1 MPKRFLK
8 FSDRWMFNRV
18 LCEKEVCRKVL
29 RAALGIEVGEIT
41 YLNAEQAKEPA
52 AASRGVRM
60 DVFAREGSRVFD
72 IEMQVSPEDRIG
84 RRMRYY
90 QAAIDAT
97 ELGPGED
104 YGLLPESFVVFFC
117 ATDPFRAGEAVYSI
131 ERVCL
136 EAPELVAGDDSHWR
150 VFNASAAEDVA
161 DPDLRDLLHYVA
173 TGRPDG
179 ALSREI
185 DSLVEE
191 YNRDREWVTKVL
203 TYEQVLPPM
212 YFPPFTPMIHNR
224 SRQPAPAGYANV
236 FPPLSAPPSNLS
248 RNARASRAR
257 ALSEPG

>member
-1 MPKRFLK
+1 
-8 FSDRWMFNRV
+8 
-18 LCEKEVCRKVL
+18 
-29 RAALGIEVGEIT
+29 
-41 YLNAEQAKEPA
+41 
-52 AASRGVRM
+52 M

-72 IEMQVSPEDRIG
+72 IEMQVSPEYRIG

-136 EAPELVAGDDSHWR
+136 EAPELVAGDDAHWR
-150 VFNASAAEDVA
+150 VTSGRMSVT
-161 DPDLRDLLHYVA
+161 DLRDLLHDVA
-173 TGRPDG
+173 TGRPEG

-191 YNRDREWVTKVL
+191 YKRDREWVTKVL
-203 TYEQVLPPM
+203 TYEQDTEMRCRRAEARGMEQGMDRLGTLVGL
-212 YFPPFTPMIHNR
+212 
-224 SRQPAPAGYANV
+224 APSGRGAPRRCQAG
-236 FPPLSAPPSNLS
+236 FRGCCLS
-248 RNARASRAR
+248 R
-257 ALSEPG
+257 